1 MGRGNKQTESR
12 SKYNSPKVIVH
23 MYGNPCC
30 KICVFYYDDYSVAVV
45 RFSSNEYTVSENDQN
60 VQIGVQLLTLT
71 ERSIVV
77 TLTIEPGSAQ
87 CK

>member
-1 MGRGNKQTESR
+1 MC
-12 SKYNSPKVIVH
+12 I
-23 MYGNPCC
+23 
-30 KICVFYYDDYSVAVV
+30 IDDYLVAVV

-60 VQIGVQLLTLT
+60 VQIGVQLLTAT